1 MAEKKRKLNTTII
14 QNYEERNNLW
24 VTQTQRATH
33 LLYQINMLEFSKQQL
48 CHHARL
54 LSLNIYEN
62 FSRKQEISIRQ

>member
-33 LLYQINMLEFSKQQL
+33 LLYQINMLEFS
-48 CHHARL
+48 L
-54 LSLNIYEN
+54 LIFITSTVM
-62 FSRKQEISIRQ
+62 